1 MLMFL
6 IVLIKKILMLQFGN
20 SGSLKSHI
28 VIASCNEITAWQS
41 SNYEKRQCK
50 NVFRLPETF
59 AVIARFDEIKSKQSP
74 KNPQGF
80 LG

>member
-1 MLMFL
+1 MSMFL

-28 VIASCNEITAWQS
+28 VIASRNEITAWQS

-50 NVFRLPETF
+50 NVFRLPEN
-59 AVIARFDEIKSKQSP
+59 I
-74 KNPQGF
+74 F
-80 LG
+80 LKCHTDSILLTQNL